1 MRQVLWV
8 RQIGLAKPRP
18 SLSPAPA
25 GSGPPVSR
33 LLAKE
38 RLGTVTKMHEWLRE
52 APPLAVTWS
61 LVTLDVSQCE
71 SFACE
76 VAVTC
81 GLQQR
86 GTAGLSQRL
95 SQVH

>member
-1 MRQVLWV
+1 MTQ
-8 RQIGLAKPRP
+8 
-18 SLSPAPA
+18 
-25 GSGPPVSR
+25 
-33 LLAKE
+33 
-38 RLGTVTKMHEWLRE
+38 MHEWLRE